1 VSGRRERQRARRRF
15 LRSPV
20 AAAGAA
26 ALLVLALA
34 ALAAPWLAPRP
45 PDAVDPR
52 AMLRPPGAAGWLGT
66 DEIGR
71 DVLSRLLHAGRASLL
86 LGLGVAGVAVGLGGV
101 LGALAGYV
109 RGWLDRALAVVVDA
123 LLSIPTLALAM
134 VAAAFL
140 PLTPG
145 RLVLVL
151 SLLSWTTV
159 ARVVRGQVLSLAA
172 WPFVEAARGLG
183 ASQARVLARH
193 VVPNLLAPVLV
204 AGTLLVANA
213 ILVES
218 ALSFL
223 GFGVPPPT
231 ATWGGMLHAAQV
243 HFVEAPWLGIFP
255 GLAIVAAVAG
265 INFLGEGLRAALD
278 PRLR

>member
-1 VSGRRERQRARRRF
+1 V
-15 LRSPV
+15 
-20 AAAGAA
+20 
-26 ALLVLALA
+26 
-34 ALAAPWLAPRP
+34 
-45 PDAVDPR
+45 DA
-52 AMLRPPGAAGWLGT
+52 T
-66 DEIGR
+66 
-71 DVLSRLLHAGRASLL
+71 LS
-86 LGLGVAGVAVGLGGV
+86 
-101 LGALAGYV
+101 
-109 RGWLDRALAVVVDA
+109 VVVDA

-255 GLAIVAAVAG
+255 GLAILAAVAG

>member
-1 VSGRRERQRARRRF
+1 MPVNRRF
-15 LRSPV
+15 LRNPL
-20 AAAGAA
+20 A
-26 ALLVLALA
+26 ALAAVCLALLALA

-45 PDAVDPR
+45 PDAVD
-52 AMLRPPGAAGWLGT
+52 LRVLLAPPGAAGWLGT

-86 LGLGVAGVAVGLGGV
+86 LGLGVAAVSVGLGAL
-101 LGALAGYV
+101 LGGLAGAF
-109 RGWLDRALAVVVDA
+109 RGWVDTVVSAAVDA
-123 LLSIPTLALAM
+123 LLSVPALALAM
-134 VAAAFL
+134 VAAAL
-140 PLTPG
+140 VQLTPL

-151 SLLSWTTV
+151 ALLSWTTV
-159 ARVVRGQVLSLAA
+159 ARLVRGQILSLAE
-172 WPFVEAARGLG
+172 WPFVEAARALG
-183 ASQARVLARH
+183 APRGRILWRH
-193 VVPNLLAPVLV
+193 MAPNVVAPVVV
-204 AGTLLVANA
+204 AGTLLTANA
-213 ILVES
+213 ILIES

-255 GLAIVAAVAG
+255 GVAILVAVAG
-265 INFLGEGLRAALD
+265 INFLGEGLRESLD